1 MARPLSAPTVCRCV
15 SWASAGLAA
24 RMRLVWG
31 GRVGSPAETVAAV
44 YESERGGCRFAVVGR
59 GVGSEFLMATTAK
72 QFLREGDEAIA
83 VADWERARVCFEG
96 ARALDGAPEALDGLS
111 EVATFEGDYERA
123 IELKEEALAA
133 YRERGQRV
141 EAAHVARWLGFMHAT
156 YHGNYAVAS
165 GWMARAESL
174 LEGVEECAAHGW
186 LILDR
191 APFSRSPEERQRVA
205 ASALT
210 IARRFGDADLEFEAI
225 ALLGESHVRLG
236 RIDEGM
242 KLLDEAMAAIVGGE
256 IADHKTIG
264 EIYCRLLSACEQATD
279 VRRAEDW
286 VSVIDRHV
294 VWTDFVRPTCRTH
307 YGGMLMALGR
317 WQEAEAEL
325 LAAIKTFERG
335 YRGERVF
342 PLVRLAELR
351 VRQGRFEEA
360 EQLLENREWHPLA
373 RRAAAAIALGRREL
387 PLAEELT
394 RLCFEG
400 AAGDDPACGP
410 ALELLVAVQLA
421 RGDQQ
426 GARSTLDELAARA
439 ASCRSAS
446 LEAWAELAAGQVA
459 SVQGD
464 DKAIGHLKRAVERFA
479 GLELPFETARARLEL
494 ARALAPRRPEAA
506 AYEARLA
513 LNAFERL
520 GAAHDCD
527 GAAELLRTLGAS
539 GRAWPKGRGPLT
551 KREGEVLAL
560 LVEGLA
566 NAEIAERLFI
576 SVRTAEHH
584 VASILRK
591 LNLRS
596 RAEAAAY
603 ALRHGAAKD
612 R

>member
-1 MARPLSAPTVCRCV
+1 
-15 SWASAGLAA
+15 
-24 RMRLVWG
+24 
-31 GRVGSPAETVAAV
+31 
-44 YESERGGCRFAVVGR
+44 
-59 GVGSEFLMATTAK
+59 MATVEDS
-72 QFLREGDEAIA
+72 LREGQEAIA
-83 VADWERARVCFEG
+83 ATDWGRARACFE
-96 ARALDGAPEALDGLS
+96 AAHELDGAPEALDGLG
-111 EVATFEGDYERA
+111 EVANFEGDYERA
-123 IELKEEALAA
+123 IELKEGAFAG
-133 YRERGQRV
+133 YRGRGQRI
-141 EAAHVARWLGFMHAT
+141 EASHVARWLGFMHAT

-165 GWMARAESL
+165 GWIGRAETL

-205 ASALT
+205 ASALA
-210 IARRFGDADLEFEAI
+210 IARRFGDTDLEFEAI
-225 ALLGESHVRLG
+225 ALLGESRVALG

-242 KLLDEAMAAIVGGE
+242 MLLDEAMTAITGGE
-256 IADHKTIG
+256 VADHKAIG

-286 VSVIDRHV
+286 VSAINRHV

-307 YGGMLMALGR
+307 YGGILIALGR

-325 LAAIKTFERG
+325 LEAIKTFERG
-335 YRGERVF
+335 YRGDAAF

-360 EQLLENREWHPLA
+360 ERLLENREWHPLA

-387 PLAEELT
+387 ALAEELA

-400 AAGDDPACGP
+400 SADDDPACGP

-421 RGDQQ
+421 RGDEP
-426 GARSTLDELAARA
+426 GARSTRDRLAALA
-439 ASCRSAS
+439 ATCGTSG
-446 LEAWAELAAGQVA
+446 LEASAELAAGRVA
-459 SVQGD
+459 IVQGD
-464 DKAIGHLKRAVERFA
+464 DEAIGHLKRAIERFA
-479 GLELPFETARARLEL
+479 ELELPFETARARLEL
-494 ARALAPRRPEAA
+494 ARALAPTGPDAA

-513 LNAFERL
+513 LGGFEHL
-520 GAAHDCD
+520 GAAHECD
-527 GAAELLRTLGAS
+527 AAAELLRTLGAS

-551 KREGEVLAL
+551 KRETEVLGL
-560 LVEGLA
+560 LVEGLS

-584 VASILRK
+584 VASILAK
-591 LNLRS
+591 LDLRS

-603 ALRHGAAKD
+603 GVRQAGAKD
-612 R
+612 P